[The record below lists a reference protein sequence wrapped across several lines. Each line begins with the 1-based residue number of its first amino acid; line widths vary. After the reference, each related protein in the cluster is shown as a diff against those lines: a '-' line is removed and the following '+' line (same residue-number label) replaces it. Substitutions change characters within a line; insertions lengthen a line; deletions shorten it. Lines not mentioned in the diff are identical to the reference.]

1 MVLFV
6 SGARPL
12 KVFGRTGAMNGRRA
26 SDMSE
31 CYCCC
36 IGCDAYFT
44 GFDPFLS
51 SHVFVPGPLLLLH
64 ANPNRDVV

>member
-12 KVFGRTGAMNGRRA
+12 KVFGRTGAMNERRA

-31 CYCCC
+31 CY
-36 IGCDAYFT
+36 
-44 GFDPFLS
+44 
-51 SHVFVPGPLLLLH
+51 LLLYRMRCLFY
-64 ANPNRDVV
+64 RI